1 MHLIE
6 DGEMVKYL
14 RNKSES
20 SSVIQ
25 KIKKKEKFFRLHV
38 RQMVKCPVF
47 YWSVIVCV
55 FLNTVLMSVEHY
67 GQPKWLEKFQ
77 EISEYVFLS
86 IFIAEMLLKMY
97 GLGPKAYF
105 KSAFNRFDC
114 AVVLGGVIEIVV
126 QHFTDYSFGISVLRS
141 LRLLRIF
148 KFTRF
153 WASLRN
159 FVTSLLNS
167 MRSIL
172 SLIFLLLLF
181 IFIFALLGMQ
191 LFGGKFS
198 ERHDAP
204 RTNFDNFLK
213 AMLAVFQIMTGE
225 DWNAVMYDGI
235 VASGGPH
242 TITGILSSLYF
253 VSLVILGNYTLL
265 NVFLAI
271 AVDNL
276 ANAQAVTQDE
286 KEEQRIIEAMRR
298 KRMEKRTSP
307 GWAKVRQIPVI
318 MAIKNINHNKND
330 HDNPFRNMKPVYPS
344 VDHVSPRGARWNK
357 KSALR
362 VKIAQDGNFGQST
375 TNGKISNGNSR
386 ARENPDREE
395 EGDDG
400 ESSVPRRTLLSLR
413 DAGRIIRRRNI
424 HRSVPIIRKS
434 SMFIFG
440 PDNPI
445 RQACHWVVNLRYF
458 DDFILVVILIS
469 SVLLAVEDPVHPDA
483 PRNKVLR
490 YFDYG
495 ITAIFALEVLVKM
508 IDLGVILHK
517 GSYLRNGWNVIDAFV
532 VACNIAA
539 LFLNIGNSQD
549 SLERDA
555 IKSFRVLRVLRPLK
569 AINKSK
575 KLKAVFECM
584 LYSLKNVRNILLI
597 TLLFYFIFAVVGVQL
612 FKGKFWYCN
621 DLSKM
626 TKETCQ

>member
-1 MHLIE
+1 MTDSIMHLIE
-6 DGEMVKYL
+6 DGDLRKYL
-14 RNKSES
+14 RNKSDNLTES
-20 SSVIQ
+20 SSVMR
-25 KIKKKEKFFRLHV
+25 KFKKKEKFVRIHV
-38 RQMVKCPVF
+38 RQMVKSQVF

-67 GQPKWLEKFQ
+67 GQPEWLDEFQ
-77 EISEYVFLS
+77 GISEYVFLS

-97 GLGPKAYF
+97 GLGPRVYF

-114 AVVLGGVIEIVV
+114 AVVLGGILEIIV
-126 QHFTDYSFGISVLRS
+126 QSFTDYSFGISVLRS

-198 ERHDAP
+198 ERPDAN

-225 DWNAVMYDGI
+225 DWNTVMNDGI
-235 VASGGPH
+235 VASGGAH
-242 TITGILSSLYF
+242 TIPGMLSSLYF

-298 KRMEKRTSP
+298 KRLERNKTH

-318 MAIKNINHNKND
+318 MAIKNINQHKND

-357 KSALR
+357 KSAVR
-362 VKIAQDGNFGQST
+362 VKIPQDENIWQST
-375 TNGKISNGNSR
+375 VNGEVSNGNLQ
-386 ARENPDREE
+386 AKENQEKEE
-395 EGDDG
+395 EG
-400 ESSVPRRTLLSLR
+400 EEAASTVPLRTLQSLR
-413 DAGRIIRRRNI
+413 DAGRIIRRRNV
-424 HRSVPIIRKS
+424 HRNVPIIRRS

-440 PDNPI
+440 PDNSI
-445 RQACHWVVNLRYF
+445 RRACHWVANLRYF
-458 DDFILVVILIS
+458 DDFILVVILMS
-469 SVLLAVEDPVHPDA
+469 SILLAVEDPVNPDST
-483 PRNKVLR
+483 RNKVLQ

-495 ITAIFALEVLVKM
+495 ITAIFAFEVLVKM
-508 IDLGVILHK
+508 IDLGVIVHK
-517 GSYLRNGWNVIDAFV
+517 GSYLRSGWNIIDAFV
-532 VACNIAA
+532 VSCNIAA
-539 LFLNIGNSQD
+539 LLLGIAND
-549 SLERDA
+549 SMDT

-575 KLKAVFECM
+575 K
-584 LYSLKNVRNILLI
+584 
-597 TLLFYFIFAVVGVQL
+597 T
-612 FKGKFWYCN
+612 
-621 DLSKM
+621 
-626 TKETCQ
+626 